1 MGAPYHRIGAHI
13 PWQDFRVADPPH
25 GPLAMF
31 KRWAEHRPKCP
42 EYIGLSRAEAVEVA
56 RKAGRAERM
65 RIMDLDSG
73 EKMPPWKMDLS
84 PNRPNVV
91 VRDGKV
97 VSAAL
102 F

>member
-1 MGAPYHRIGAHI
+1 M
-13 PWQDFRVADPPH
+13 PWQDFRVADPPRNS
-25 GPLAMF
+25 LEIF
-31 KRWAEHRPKCP
+31 ERWAEHRPRCP

-73 EKMPPWKMDLS
+73 QEMLPWTSDLS
-84 PNRPNVV
+84 PNRLNVV